1 MSLCCLSLFALPT
14 SLRCTMKS
22 TSPFSDK
29 LLYYRLD
36 SGLVSPRSVHSETPF
51 LWGRLP
57 SPTLFQSNGQR
68 NIGVKTG
75 RWRYDPQWSRGGTVK
90 PKRGSLH
97 GGRVVLDNK
106 EVLWGRG
113 SSKDIRRGG
122 VRLVRNEVEITDTY
136 WNHIST
142 YPYFRTLY

>member
-1 MSLCCLSLFALPT
+1 M
-14 SLRCTMKS
+14 
-22 TSPFSDK
+22 
-29 LLYYRLD
+29 
-36 SGLVSPRSVHSETPF
+36 
-51 LWGRLP
+51 
-57 SPTLFQSNGQR
+57 
-68 NIGVKTG
+68 
-75 RWRYDPQWSRGGTVK
+75 K